1 MIQIILKWTKSH
13 AKILFLLHWI
23 CDDKRFEI
31 CKNVNM
37 SSVKCKYSISFF
49 SKVNESFEKIIE
61 NKYLR
66 LVPTN
71 ESKEIIKNMKKCG
84 VKSNI

>member
-1 MIQIILKWTKSH
+1 
-13 AKILFLLHWI
+13 
-23 CDDKRFEI
+23 
-31 CKNVNM
+31 M